1 MNEPIEI
8 VVGVDRSDGASRAL
22 QWALAEAAARPAR
35 VTAVMAWSYLDQ
47 QPEPGHS
54 TFEPGYTAHTADH
67 ALHSY
72 LIEAVGDDAARSI
85 AQRTINDLP
94 ARALL
99 AAAADADL
107 LVLGTRGLGGFKGL
121 LLGSVAH
128 QLVSHSP
135 CPVVVVPP
143 EG

>member
-1 MNEPIEI
+1 MTDPIEI
-8 VVGVDRSDGASRAL
+8 VVGVDRSEGGSRAL
-22 QWALAEAAARPAR
+22 RWALAEAAARPAR

-47 QPEPGHS
+47 HPEPGHS
-54 TFEPGYTAHTADH
+54 TFEPGYTAQSAEH

-72 LIEAVGDDAARSI
+72 LVDTIGENAARSI
-85 AQRTINDLP
+85 TERTINDLP

-99 AAAADADL
+99 AAAADADM

-143 EG
+143 ES

>member
-1 MNEPIEI
+1 VTEPLEI
-8 VVGVDRSDGASRAL
+8 MVGVDGSDGAARAVW
-22 QWALAEAAARPAR
+22 WAVAEAEARPAR
-35 VTAVMAWSYLDQ
+35 ITAVMAWTCLDPRHGSGQTDFDPAYTEDTARQALDHYLVD
-47 QPEPGHS
+47 
-54 TFEPGYTAHTADH
+54 
-67 ALHSY
+67 
-72 LIEAVGDDAARSI
+72 AVGEVAAHSI
-85 AQRTINDLP
+85 DRRTPCDLP

-99 AAAADADL
+99 DAAADADL

-143 EG
+143 EN